1 MKQEKLILL
10 FLLCLLSDTLCAK
23 VQTDEL
29 CRQSIN
35 FNRNWKYMQGDY
47 TGAERTDY
55 DDSSWETIGILIRVG
70 KRWECRI
77 RSVFLILCRKTF
89 IQAMAGT
96 GSLLN

>member
-23 VQTDEL
+23 VQTNYAG
-29 CRQSIN
+29 RVSIS
-35 FNRNWKYMQGDY
+35 
-47 TGAERTDY
+47 TGIGSICKVITQALNGRTMM
-55 DDSSWETIGILIRVG
+55 IVVG
-70 KRWECRI
+70 KQLEYLI
-77 RSVFLILCRKTF
+77 PSVFLILCRKTF

>member
-55 DDSSWETIGILIRVG
+55 DDSSWENNWNTSFLQYSLFYVERLLYRLWLVQ
-70 KRWECRI
+70 E
-77 RSVFLILCRKTF
+77 VF
-89 IQAMAGT
+89 
-96 GSLLN
+96 

>member
-47 TGAERTDY
+47 TGAERTD
-55 DDSSWETIGILIRVG
+55 LIP
-70 KRWECRI
+70 
-77 RSVFLILCRKTF
+77 SVFLILCRKTF

>member
-47 TGAERTDY
+47 TGAERTNTSFLQY
-55 DDSSWETIGILIRVG
+55 SLFYVERLLYRLWLVQE
-70 KRWECRI
+70 
-77 RSVFLILCRKTF
+77 VF
-89 IQAMAGT
+89 
-96 GSLLN
+96 

>member
-29 CRQSIN
+29 SIS
-35 FNRNWKYMQGDY
+35 
-47 TGAERTDY
+47 TGIGSICKVITQALNGRTMM
-55 DDSSWETIGILIRVG
+55 IVVG
-70 KRWECRI
+70 KQLEYLI
-77 RSVFLILCRKTF
+77 PSVFLILCRKTF

>member
-47 TGAERTDY
+47 TGAERTD
-55 DDSSWETIGILIRVG
+55 
-70 KRWECRI
+70 
-77 RSVFLILCRKTF
+77 
-89 IQAMAGT
+89 
-96 GSLLN
+96 

>member
-47 TGAERTDY
+47 TGAERTMM
-55 DDSSWETIGILIRVG
+55 IVVG
-70 KRWECRI
+70 KQLEYLI
-77 RSVFLILCRKTF
+77 PSVFLILCRKTF

>member
-55 DDSSWETIGILIRVG
+55 DDSSWEQLEYLIP
-70 KRWECRI
+70 
-77 RSVFLILCRKTF
+77 SVFLILCRKTF

>member
-55 DDSSWETIGILIRVG
+55 DDSSWETIGIPH
-70 KRWECRI
+70 
-77 RSVFLILCRKTF
+77 SVFLILCRKTF

>member
-10 FLLCLLSDTLCAK
+10 FLLCLLSGTLCAK

-55 DDSSWETIGILIRVG
+55 DDSSWEQLEYLIPL
-70 KRWECRI
+70 
-77 RSVFLILCRKTF
+77 VFLILCRKTF